1 MQGSIIKNGKMKNF
15 ALPRQVFGNYWIK
28 DLFANSEDNL
38 INVVAQENHW
48 VLLSNYEVAIK
59 QQGMTIPSVVLEEYH
74 FYTLEN
80 VSTHELMYLYMA
92 PLLDSS
98 NRFYRVELLS
108 EITIGSSKEDTICYP
123 SEYLKPTQAKITYQN
138 GSYILSNLMHDQNV
152 YLNHQLLIE
161 PKALTSG
168 DILFFMGLKIVFII
182 KKDGILLNVN
192 SPFQKV
198 VCKTPLILEQIK
210 EYIAPVNESDELIEL
225 ELYQDSSY
233 FHKKPRFR
241 AILTELKMVI
251 DPPPSKVNE
260 DDRPLLLII
269 GPMVTM
275 GMSSA
280 MMGLVAVNNVVN
292 NNAKLINVLPSI
304 VMCVAMMSSVI
315 LWPIVT
321 NRFDKRKQKKQ
332 EAKRQKKY
340 REYIE
345 EKRQVIIDTI
355 RQQRHILLENNLSL
369 EECKQVILHQK
380 FNLWERKKE
389 EQDFLTVS
397 LGMGT
402 IPMKISID
410 YPVEHFTLE
419 EDNLRE
425 MLNSLGSEPK
435 NLVDVPI
442 TLSLVEQ
449 YIVAI
454 IGNRKVNQRL
464 IENIILQLVAF
475 HSYDDLKIVIFTNEC
490 QKEDWKFSK
499 FLPHCF
505 RDDKKMRF
513 FASNTDDIKEVC
525 YFLEHDLSKRIEEDT
540 IPFHYL
546 LIIDDFKAVRHFDF
560 INHILESKK
569 NMGFSVIILNDNVST
584 LPTSCQT
591 FIHANSKNSDLFA
604 NVLNANTTRFQ
615 IDFTTPLELEECA
628 RVLANIPLDI
638 TLNVEGKLPSKLSFL
653 NMYQIGTVEQL
664 NAISRWQKNNPIQS
678 LQAPIGVGKN
688 QELIRLDLHE
698 KYAGPHGLVAGMTGS
713 GKSELLITYILS
725 MAVNYHPEEVQFIL
739 IDYKGGGLSG
749 SLENHLTGERLPHL
763 VGTITNLDATE
774 IKRSFASIDSEL
786 KRRQRMFNEARA
798 KSKENTI
805 DIYKY
810 QQLYRAGVVDEAISH
825 LFIIT
830 DEFAELKTQQPEFM
844 QQLISTARIGRSLG
858 VHLILAT
865 QKPSGIVDNQ
875 IWSNTR
881 FRVCLRVQEKSDST
895 EVIKSP
901 EAALLTQTG
910 RFYLQV
916 GYNEIFVLGQAA
928 WCGATYLPV
937 DKPRK
942 EVDTKLEFIDD
953 IGVIYHE
960 VDVEHKKEKIEAHGE
975 ELSNIVTY
983 LIQAAKQINIKVRPL
998 WLEKLPSYIAVQGL
1012 IQKYQYQKVKHIIN
1026 PIVGEYDMPNKQ
1038 SQSLLTI
1045 PFSENGNAIIYG
1057 MTGSGKE
1064 NFLTT
1069 LFYSLITTYTTNE
1082 VNIYLLDFGS
1092 ETLKSFENA
1101 PQVGDI
1107 ITVTEDEKMDNF
1119 YKMMDD
1125 IIEKRKQLFAPFN
1138 GTIQGFLQQSGKEIP
1153 QIVVVINNYEAYQE
1167 SFSKYEDEFFQLTRE
1182 APKYGIYFV
1191 LTINNLNGIRFKVR
1205 QNFAMEYVLQQ
1216 TNVMDYSNIL
1226 GNVQKM
1232 YPSKILGRG
1241 LVNLG
1246 EIYEF
1251 QTAFVSPVDQIPD
1264 YIRKVVSHLAEK
1276 FEKARSI
1283 PILPKRVETKHV
1295 YPYLKNGL
1303 PILGIAK
1310 ENLEPLGF
1318 NFTKQYVNLILG
1330 QDILEFSSFYKAL
1343 TNELVYLNREQVL
1356 VINAEEIVGFKPNAG
1371 YSYYEKEFDE
1381 IFLWLKKT
1389 IDDVFIEYQE
1399 KNQNRDFIAS
1409 RKKIIC
1415 TIIGFDA
1422 FRSKLNEENRSLLA
1436 SVLEKGKFLGLIHF
1450 IIVAN
1455 VEKAKRLE
1463 LESWYKNVVN
1473 PNYGI
1478 YLGNGLGD
1486 QFTLKINKVTREHRE
1501 ELPPYFGFVVTRSRP
1516 VQVKFI
1522 EEFDSTKITSNTTSE
1537 ANQSGND
1544 NIEEIL

>member
-28 DLFANSEDNL
+28 DLLNNSEDNL
-38 INVVAQENHW
+38 INVVAQDNHW
-48 VLLSNYEVAIK
+48 VLLSNYEVAIME
-59 QQGMTIPSVVLEEYH
+59 QGMPITNIVLEEYH
-74 FYTLEN
+74 FYTLQN
-80 VSTHELMYLYMA
+80 LSTHETLELYMA
-92 PLLDSS
+92 PLLDPT
-98 NRFYRVELLS
+98 NHFYHIDEAID
-108 EITIGSSKEDTICYP
+108 ITIGSGNQDMIMYANEGVKT
-123 SEYLKPTQAKITYQN
+123 THAKITYQN
-138 GSYILSNLMHDQNV
+138 GSYFLSNNHHDSLV
-152 YLNHQLLIE
+152 YLNHNAVE
-161 PKALTSG
+161 DVMALHSG
-168 DILFFMGLKIVFII
+168 DIIFLKGLKVIFVVM
-182 KKDGILLNVN
+182 KKGILLNVN
-192 SPFQKV
+192 SPLNKV
-198 VCKTPLILEQIK
+198 VCHSPLVMESAR
-210 EYIAPVNESDELIEL
+210 EYIESPNENEELPEL

-241 AILTELKMVI
+241 ALLTELKMVI
-251 DPPPSKVNE
+251 DPPPIKANE
-260 DDRPLLLII
+260 DDRPLLLIV

-292 NNAKLINVLPSI
+292 NNAKLISVLPSI

-315 LWPIVT
+315 LWPIIT
-321 NRFDKRKQKKQ
+321 NRFDKKKQKKL

-340 REYIE
+340 KEYIE

-410 YPVEHFTLE
+410 YPTEHFTLE

-425 MLNSLGSEPK
+425 MLNSLGREPK
-435 NLVDVPI
+435 NLADVPI
-442 TLSLVEQ
+442 TLSLIEQ

-454 IGNRKVNQRL
+454 IGNKQINQRL
-464 IENIILQLVAF
+464 VNNMILQLVAF
-475 HSYDDLKIVIFTNEC
+475 HSYDDLKIVVFTNEC
-490 QKEDWKFSK
+490 QKEEWSFTK
-499 FLPHCF
+499 FLPHSF

-513 FASNTDDIKEVC
+513 FASNNDDSKEIC
-525 YFLEHDLSKRIEEDT
+525 YFLEHELSRRMEDGKT
-540 IPFHYL
+540 SPYYL
-546 LIIDDFKAVRHFDF
+546 LIIDDFKSIRHFDL
-560 INHILESKK
+560 INHILESKQ
-569 NMGFSVIILNDNVST
+569 NMGFSMIIMNDNVST
-584 LPTSCQT
+584 LPTSCQM
-591 FIHANSKNSDLFA
+591 FIHANSKNSDLFK
-604 NVLNANTTRFQ
+604 NVLNADTTKFQ
-615 IDFTTPLELEECA
+615 IDFTTNLQLEECA

-638 TLNVEGKLPSKLSFL
+638 TENEEGKLPNKLSFL
-653 NMYQIGTVEQL
+653 NMYQIGMVEQL
-664 NAISRWQKNNPIQS
+664 NAPSRWQKNNPIQS

-763 VGTITNLDATE
+763 VGTITNLDAVE

-810 QQLYRAGVVDEAISH
+810 QQLYRKKVVNEAISH

-844 QQLISTARIGRSLG
+844 QQLIQTARIGRSLG

-865 QKPSGIVDNQ
+865 QKPSGVVDNQ

-942 EVDTKLEFIDD
+942 EVDTKIEFIND

-960 VDVEHKKEKIEAHGE
+960 VDIDHKSEKIVAHGE

-983 LIQAAKQINIKVRPL
+983 LIQVAKSMNIKVRPL

-1012 IQKYQYQKVKHIIN
+1012 MQKYSYQKVKHILN

-1045 PFSENGNAIIYG
+1045 PFSENGNAIVYG

-1069 LFYSLITTYTTNE
+1069 LFYSLITTYTTDE

-1101 PQVGDI
+1101 PHVGDI
-1107 ITVTEDEKMDNF
+1107 ITVTEEEKMANF
-1119 YKMMDD
+1119 YKMMDEM
-1125 IIEKRKQLFAPFN
+1125 IETRKQLFAPFN
-1138 GTIQGFLQQSGKEIP
+1138 GTMQGFLQQSDKLLP
-1153 QIVVVINNYEAYQE
+1153 QIVVVINNYEGYQE
-1167 SFSKYEDEFFQLTRE
+1167 TFNKYEDVFFQLTRE

-1216 TNVMDYSNIL
+1216 TNVMDYNNIL

-1232 YPSKILGRG
+1232 YPSKTLGRG

-1251 QTAFVSPVDQIPD
+1251 QTAFVAPLDQIPD
-1264 YIRKVVSHLAEK
+1264 YIRKVTSYLREK
-1276 FEKARSI
+1276 FPKAKGI
-1283 PILPKRVETKHV
+1283 PVLPKRIETKHV
-1295 YPYLKNGL
+1295 LPYLTSGI
-1303 PILGIAK
+1303 PILGMEK
-1310 ENLEPLGF
+1310 DTLKPLGYD
-1318 NFTKQYVNLILG
+1318 FTKQYVNLILG
-1330 QDILEFSSFYKAL
+1330 QDILEFSHFYLAL
-1343 TNELVYLNREQVL
+1343 INELAYLKKEQVI
-1356 VINAEEIVGFKPNAG
+1356 VINAEEMAGFKADDG
-1371 YSYYEKEFDE
+1371 YFYYDREFDVV
-1381 IFLWLKKT
+1381 FTWLRNT
-1389 IDDVFIEYQE
+1389 IDEAFVAYQ
-1399 KNQNRDFIAS
+1399 NQNREFLAN
-1409 RKKIIC
+1409 RKKVIC

-1422 FRSKLNEENRSLLA
+1422 FRSKLNEENRNLLA
-1436 SVLEKGKFLGLIHF
+1436 SILEKGKFLGIINF

-1486 QFTLKINKVTREHRE
+1486 QFTLKINKVTKEHRE
-1501 ELPPYFGFVVTRSRP
+1501 ELPPYFGFVVVRSRP

-1522 EEFDSTKITSNTTSE
+1522 EEFAQESVNVSKNESVSTTV
-1537 ANQSGND
+1537 
-1544 NIEEIL
+1544 EEVL